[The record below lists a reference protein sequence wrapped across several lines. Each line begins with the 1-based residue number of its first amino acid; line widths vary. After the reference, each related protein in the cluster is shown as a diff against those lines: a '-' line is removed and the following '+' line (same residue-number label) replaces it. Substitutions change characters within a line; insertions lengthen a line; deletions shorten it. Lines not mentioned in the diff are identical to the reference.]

1 MCHAARVWD
10 GALIDDF
17 KGEAYGFGPA
27 LLWLPP
33 FCGGKLTVIGK
44 WLFDSHC
51 EHRLKGDYGQILICR
66 KF

>member
-1 MCHAARVWD
+1 MR
-10 GALIDDF
+10 
-17 KGEAYGFGPA
+17 
-27 LLWLPP
+27 LPP
-33 FCGGKLTVIGK
+33 FCDGKLTVIGK